1 MPYYHRLWPRMGNTT
16 STQRSEFLQRDDRRF
31 QEIVQERNTRSRSE
45 GDDAVENQDSARVQ
59 NATPDPSTTTRHRN
73 SLYGIF
79 RRQPSQRAPPEQV
92 AASQAGNLEDTGDEQ
107 EERPLM
113 TTEDVAMTD
122 TPVRDLNRRT
132 RSYDALQVSR
142 QASTMSRL
150 GSRLLPDSV
159 ARGLLNSGEETPA
172 EGRALR
178 LGNSIPER
186 ARPSVFER
194 RLPRQ
199 STNRF
204 SLRES
209 LRAGS
214 FTRAGSRRRP
224 IRGSIPLQHLNDH
237 LIPQDSGEEQSSS
250 TSAGASSD
258 RVSGGSSTWRRRAR
272 LSRVRNSLSL
282 PSIFGSTSE
291 REQPGQQ
298 TRMSTGRPATPF
310 AEDSDHLLRR
320 HPHADS
326 RVDMDDAPHEL
337 DAIEPEA
344 RNVLS
349 LTRGTQTAG
358 NVRRFPHALRSRST
372 RLIRRGEHPPLS
384 QVLQLAAAAIAAQLS
399 GHANPSVPGGPSM
412 NGEVFDGSIQNF
424 VQTLQDVATAQA
436 GEHLEGDLADGN
448 LPPVNFLRVFQFPNN
463 DAAGSGQDQ
472 SDSTDQMDV
481 DDQGE
486 DGEMDRSV
494 TLVLVGVRSMPS
506 TGDGPGDENG
516 NLGPSLDTLLSLP
529 FLPPTNILRNGS
541 SGALFRRSDG
551 RPRFSSR
558 RNSMTNFNSFP
569 AQYESQ
575 RHQRTRSTTA
585 RSQTDQSSLTP
596 PMPTMLSESPP
607 GPHPPPSTPADA
619 RSGTATPNRRPSSA
633 SAVHAPVLPNLSEN
647 PSQSEDSAEGGSP
660 FSNARQRRRSDSEF
674 ARRPELSSGASRRN
688 GVVEPDNPPAA
699 TGRSWLIYVVGTN
712 VSPDHPA
719 FTMPSLFT
727 DSPTYE
733 DMQLLSTLLG
743 PVKPPVATQE
753 DLTSAG
759 GVYRVV
765 TRGGTLVA
773 EPVAESS
780 TSRNIEFGG
789 EDRCLIC
796 LCDYEASE
804 EIRQLSKCEHVYHRE
819 CIDEVSSSSK
829 L

>member
-1 MPYYHRLWPRMGNTT
+1 MGNTT
-16 STQRSEFLQRDDRRF
+16 STQRADFLQRDDRRF
-31 QEIVQERNTRSRSE
+31 QEIVQERGIRPGSHGGE
-45 GDDAVENQDSARVQ
+45 AEENRDSASTQ
-59 NATPDPSTTTRHRN
+59 NLPPEPLAAPRHRN

-79 RRQPSQRAPPEQV
+79 RRPPSHQVTTEQS
-92 AASQAGNLEDTGDEQ
+92 AAGQAADSGDTEDEQ

-113 TTEDVAMTD
+113 TTEDAAMNEA
-122 TPVRDLNRRT
+122 PARDFSRRT
-132 RSYDALQVSR
+132 RSYDAQQLSR

-186 ARPSVFER
+186 ARPTVFER

-199 STNRF
+199 NTNRF

-214 FTRAGSRRRP
+214 LTRAGSRRRP
-224 IRGSIPLQHLNDH
+224 IRGSFPLQHMNGH
-237 LIPQDSGEEQSSS
+237 IIPQNSGEEQSS
-250 TSAGASSD
+250 TTMAGASSEGIGD
-258 RVSGGSSTWRRRAR
+258 GSSTWRRRAR
-272 LSRVRNSLSL
+272 LSRVRDSLSL

-291 REQPGQQ
+291 RAQPGQQ
-298 TRMSTGRPATPF
+298 TRMPPGRPATPF
-310 AEDSDHLLRR
+310 ADDSDHLLRR
-320 HPHADS
+320 LPHADS
-326 RVDMDDAPHEL
+326 RLDMDDAPHEL

-344 RNVLS
+344 RNLLS

-358 NVRRFPHALRSRST
+358 TPRRFPHALRSRST

-399 GHANPSVPGGPSM
+399 GHANPSVPGAQSM

-448 LPPVNFLRVFQFPNN
+448 LPPVNFLRVFQFPNT
-463 DAAGSGQDQ
+463 DATGSGGDQ
-472 SDSTDQMDV
+472 SGGADPMDI
-481 DDQGE
+481 DDNNE

-494 TLVLVGVRSMPS
+494 TLVLVGVRSMP
-506 TGDGPGDENG
+506 TTADGSGDENG
-516 NLGPSLDTLLSLP
+516 NIGPSLDTLLSLP

-551 RPRFSSR
+551 RSRFSAR

-575 RHQRTRSTTA
+575 RHQRTRSTTV
-585 RSQTDQSSLTP
+585 RSQADQPSLAP
-596 PMPTMLSESPP
+596 PMASMPTVLSESPP
-607 GPHPPPSTPADA
+607 GPHPPPSTPADP

-633 SAVHAPVLPNLSEN
+633 SAAQPPMLPNLSEN
-647 PSQSEDSAEGGSP
+647 PSQPEDASDGGSP
-660 FSNARQRRRSDSEF
+660 FTTARQRRRSDSEF
-674 ARRPELSSGASRRN
+674 ARRPELGSGASRRN
-688 GVVEPDNPPAA
+688 GVVEPDNPPPA

-765 TRGGTLVA
+765 ARDGTLVA
-773 EPVAESS
+773 EPVGESS
-780 TSRNIEFGG
+780 GPSIIAFGS

-804 EIRQLSKCEHVYHRE
+804 EIRQLGKCQHVYHRE
-819 CIDEVSSSSK
+819 CIDEVSYSPKS
-829 L
+829 

>member
-1 MPYYHRLWPRMGNTT
+1 
-16 STQRSEFLQRDDRRF
+16 
-31 QEIVQERNTRSRSE
+31 
-45 GDDAVENQDSARVQ
+45 
-59 NATPDPSTTTRHRN
+59 
-73 SLYGIF
+73 
-79 RRQPSQRAPPEQV
+79 
-92 AASQAGNLEDTGDEQ
+92 
-107 EERPLM
+107 
-113 TTEDVAMTD
+113 
-122 TPVRDLNRRT
+122 
-132 RSYDALQVSR
+132 
-142 QASTMSRL
+142 
-150 GSRLLPDSV
+150 
-159 ARGLLNSGEETPA
+159 
-172 EGRALR
+172 
-178 LGNSIPER
+178 
-186 ARPSVFER
+186 
-194 RLPRQ
+194 
-199 STNRF
+199 
-204 SLRES
+204 
-209 LRAGS
+209 
-214 FTRAGSRRRP
+214 
-224 IRGSIPLQHLNDH
+224 
-237 LIPQDSGEEQSSS
+237 
-250 TSAGASSD
+250 
-258 RVSGGSSTWRRRAR
+258 
-272 LSRVRNSLSL
+272 
-282 PSIFGSTSE
+282 
-291 REQPGQQ
+291 
-298 TRMSTGRPATPF
+298 
-310 AEDSDHLLRR
+310 
-320 HPHADS
+320 
-326 RVDMDDAPHEL
+326 
-337 DAIEPEA
+337 
-344 RNVLS
+344 
-349 LTRGTQTAG
+349 
-358 NVRRFPHALRSRST
+358 
-372 RLIRRGEHPPLS
+372 
-384 QVLQLAAAAIAAQLS
+384 
-399 GHANPSVPGGPSM
+399 
-412 NGEVFDGSIQNF
+412 
-424 VQTLQDVATAQA
+424 
-436 GEHLEGDLADGN
+436 
-448 LPPVNFLRVFQFPNN
+448 
-463 DAAGSGQDQ
+463 
-472 SDSTDQMDV
+472 
-481 DDQGE
+481 
-486 DGEMDRSV
+486 
-494 TLVLVGVRSMPS
+494 MPS
-506 TGDGPGDENG
+506 TGDGSGDENG

-585 RSQTDQSSLTP
+585 RSQTDQPSLAP

-647 PSQSEDSAEGGSP
+647 PSQSEDPAEGGSP

-765 TRGGTLVA
+765 TRDGTLVA

-780 TSRNIEFGG
+780 ASSSIAFGG

-804 EIRQLSKCEHVYHRE
+804 EIRQLNKCQHVYHRE
-819 CIDEVSSSSK
+819 CIDEVSHPSDSWIEERFANG
-829 L
+829 